1 MSEISLVNEKV
12 LASYVFMRFQT
23 VFGVEKNCIT
33 ALTLFQWNFSAGTDI
48 D

>member
-1 MSEISLVNEKV
+1 MSEISLVNEQV
-12 LASYVFMRFQT
+12 LASYVFMGFQT

-33 ALTLFQWNFSAGTDI
+33 ALTPFQWNFSAGADI